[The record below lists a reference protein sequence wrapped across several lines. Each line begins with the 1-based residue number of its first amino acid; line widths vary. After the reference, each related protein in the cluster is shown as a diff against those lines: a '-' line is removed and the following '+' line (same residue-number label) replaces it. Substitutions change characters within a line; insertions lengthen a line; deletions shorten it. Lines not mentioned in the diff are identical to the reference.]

1 MKLYADRQDRL
12 IRQIVFD
19 ALVAIWVIA
28 WARAGWAV
36 YRHTVAAKSG
46 ARDLSAGG
54 ERLRTQMGNAA
65 RAVDGVPLVGGKLKE
80 PFVQAQGAG
89 SSMTNAG
96 HQLGD
101 TIETLG
107 RVLGSLTAGIPIAIG
122 LLIWALVRLPYVRRA
137 SRARSLTRTPGG
149 MDLLAF
155 DALRSATPRELAT
168 VGDEPVDG
176 WRRRDPETI
185 EALARLRLRALDLQ
199 LEELP

>member
-12 IRQIVFD
+12 FRQIVFD
-19 ALVAIWVIA
+19 ALVAVWVIL

-36 YRHTVAAKSG
+36 YQHTVAAKGG

-65 RAVDGVPLVGGKLKE
+65 RAVDGVPLVGGQLKE

-89 SSMTNAG
+89 TSMTNAG
-96 HQLGD
+96 QQLGD

-107 RVLGSLTAGIPIAIG
+107 RVMGSLTAGIPIAIA
-122 LLIWALVRLPYVRRA
+122 LLVWAIVRLPYVRRA
-137 SRARSLTRTPGG
+137 SRARSLARTPGG

-155 DALRSATPRELAT
+155 DALRSATPRELAGI
-168 VGDEPVDG
+168 GDEPVDG

-185 EALARLRLRALDLQ
+185 VALARLRLSALGLQ

>member
-12 IRQIVFD
+12 LRQILFD
-19 ALVAIWVIA
+19 ALVALWVVLWVRI
-28 WARAGWAV
+28 GWSV
-36 YRHTVAAKSG
+36 YRRTVAAESG

-54 ERLRTQMGNAA
+54 VRLRTQMGNAA
-65 RAVDGVPLVGGKLKE
+65 RAVDGVPLVGDKLKE

-89 SSMTNAG
+89 TSMTSAG

-107 RVLGSLTAGIPIAIG
+107 RVMGSLTAGIPIAIA
-122 LLIWALVRLPYVRRA
+122 LVVWALTRLPYVRRA
-137 SRARSLTRTPGG
+137 SRARSLARTPAG

-155 DALRSATPRELAT
+155 DALRSSTPRELAS

-176 WRRRDPETI
+176 WRRRDPRTI
-185 EALARLRLRALDLQ
+185 EALARLRLRALGLDLDK
-199 LEELP
+199 LP